1 MEDHTNKDVS
11 QTFGKGSEAA
21 TQMAKKLGE
30 QVAQA
35 EEKITELGRKT
46 VDKIDAQR
54 EPVAKALNETAS
66 AVHQTAENAAEVAHA
81 GAEKLEAAADYVR
94 QTDAQAMANDV
105 ENVAR
110 RYPWQ
115 ALGLAATL
123 GLLVG
128 LLFRNRD

>member
-11 QTFGKGSEAA
+11 QPSGKGSGAA
-21 TQMAKKLGE
+21 TKIAKKVDE
-30 QVAQA
+30 QLAHA

-46 VDKIDAQR
+46 VDMIDAQR
-54 EPVAKALNETAS
+54 EPVAKVLNETAS
-66 AVHQTAENAAEVAHA
+66 AVHQTAENAAEIAHA
-81 GAEKLEAAADYVR
+81 SAEKLEAAAEYVR
-94 QTDAQAMANDV
+94 RTDAQAIANDV
-105 ENVAR
+105 DNVAR

-115 ALGLAATL
+115 ALALAATL

>member
-1 MEDHTNKDVS
+1 MEDQTNQDVS

-21 TQMAKKLGE
+21 TQMAEKLGE
-30 QVAQA
+30 QVAHA

-54 EPVAKALNETAS
+54 EPVAKVLNETAS
-66 AVHQTAENAAEVAHA
+66 AVHQTAENAAEIAHA
-81 GAEKLEAAADYVR
+81 GAEKLETAADYVGH
-94 QTDAQAMANDV
+94 TDARAMANDV
-105 ENVAR
+105 ENIAR

-115 ALGLAATL
+115 ALALAATF

>member
-1 MEDHTNKDVS
+1 MEDQTNQDVS
-11 QTFGKGSEAA
+11 QTSGKGSGAA
-21 TQMAKKLGE
+21 TKLAKEIGE
-30 QVAQA
+30 QVAHA

-46 VDKIDAQR
+46 VDIIDTQR
-54 EPVAKALNETAS
+54 EPVAEVLNETAS
-66 AVHQTAENAAEVAHA
+66 AVHQTAENAAEIAHA
-81 GAEKLEAAADYVR
+81 SAEKLEAAADYVR
-94 QTDAQAMANDV
+94 HTDAQAMANDV

-115 ALGLAATL
+115 ALALAATL